1 MPALFSHGDYV
12 NCYCRE
18 EVLEKF
24 GLISASPRP
33 ETILLLSY
41 AIGRLGGR
49 EEEGSLRKLIPVPR
63 VALLVAYY
71 VVGTYLHTNT
81 RVEHRAGPRKTL
93 RLSFVPCRYRHLCAF
108 LHPMKRAS

>member
-1 MPALFSHGDYV
+1 MPALFSHGGYV

-24 GLISASPRP
+24 ALISASLRP

-41 AIGRLGGR
+41 AIGRLGSR
-49 EEEGSLRKLIPVPR
+49 EEGSMRKLIPVPR
-63 VALLVAYY
+63 VALLVTYY

-81 RVEHRAGPRKTL
+81 
-93 RLSFVPCRYRHLCAF
+93 
-108 LHPMKRAS
+108 